1 MKVTQK
7 KKTAELIRLDVVAT
21 AAEVNG
27 ALHNA
32 QIAFA
37 QSMGLRPEEGKTV
50 AQVAEEKMGV
60 KDLDS
65 IVEAE
70 AMKLLVPFALDK
82 KNIIP
87 MFPPTPQPK
96 SPFKRNTQF
105 AFELEV
111 SLKPSYEL
119 TSYEPVNIT
128 IPRYVVDKSLVE
140 AQLAEIAQNYKTYA
154 AAEDKVIESGD
165 ICLIAMECLENGKR
179 VNNLCTE
186 GRTYVTGQG
195 YMPDG
200 FDENIIGMKPGETKS
215 FSFEGPSF
223 DDDYNSIT
231 QKIDCTLTV
240 KEIQQAVIPEI
251 DDEWIKANM
260 PWYPNAAAFK
270 QDISR
275 SIDAQARRA
284 YDVQVRQVA
293 VEELSKRFE
302 GKIADEV
309 YEATRDN
316 LVNNMRRSLQAQGK
330 SWDEFIEDNGGEQ
343 QMGMLLMLQ
352 TREVLVQG
360 FVLDAIYRHEKL
372 SITDDDI
379 NEACLSINTQAN
391 PKQLRAEFEKNGSM
405 FALREAAQR
414 ICANKWLVDHAN
426 ITYTEDDQQ

>member
-7 KKTAELIRLDVVAT
+7 KKTGESIRLDVVAT

-32 QIAFA
+32 QVSFA

-50 AQVAEEKMGV
+50 AQVAEEKMGI

-65 IVEAE
+65 IVEAD
-70 AMKLLVPFALDK
+70 AMNALVPFALDK

-87 MFPPTPQPK
+87 LVPPTPQPK

-105 AFELEV
+105 AFEIEV
-111 SLKPSYEL
+111 PLKPSYEL
-119 TSYEPVNIT
+119 TSYDPVDIT
-128 IPRYVVDKSLVE
+128 IPRYVADESLVE
-140 AQLAEIAQNYKTYA
+140 AQLAEMAQNYKTYST
-154 AAEDKVIESGD
+154 AEDKVIESGD
-165 ICLIAMECLENGKR
+165 ICMIAMECFENGER
-179 VNNLCTE
+179 VANLCTE

-200 FDENIIGMKPGETKS
+200 FDENIIGMKPGDTKS

-223 DDDYNSIT
+223 DEDYNPIT
-231 QKIDCTLTV
+231 QKIDCTLTI
-240 KEIQQAVIPEI
+240 KEIQQAVVPEI
-251 DDEWIKANM
+251 DDEWVKMNM
-260 PWYPNAAAFK
+260 PWYPSAAALK
-270 QDISR
+270 QDIAR

-284 YDVQVRQVA
+284 YDEQVRQAA
-293 VEELSKRFE
+293 VNELVKRFQ
-302 GKIADEV
+302 GRIADEV
-309 YEATRDN
+309 YEATRGN
-316 LVNNMRRSLQAQGK
+316 LVNNIRRSLQAQGK
-330 SWDEFIEDNGGEQ
+330 SWDQFVEENGGEQ

-360 FVLDAIYRHEKL
+360 FVLDSVYRHAKL
-372 SITDDDI
+372 SITDADLD
-379 NEACLSINTQAN
+379 EACLSINPQAN

-414 ICANKWLVDHAN
+414 VCANKWLVEHAN
-426 ITYTEDDQQ
+426 ITYIEDEQN